1 MRISDWSSDVCSSD
15 LNLERQLLDKRVR
28 AAEYRLEP
36 GPRSSAPQGTC
47 DLVDHIIVKVEVQR
61 VDGCLELDL
70 ESRSGGP
77 QKEAAGPDGLANVV
91 TLDSATYD
99 DRSAEMEHD
108 QMGASS
114 RNLGGERL
122 LALFRDEHGTPAEIA
137 ARPVDAVLGPQ
148 DDAMRVALEK
158 RSCWHCHVPILFPPE
173 PACSRWGCDGVAPMS
188 AFNALPAYCRSE
200 ERRVGKE
207 CVNTCRSRW
216 SPYH

>member
-15 LNLERQLLDKRVR
+15 LQLLDKRVR

-36 GPRSSAPQGTC
+36 GPRSRAPQGAY

-70 ESRSGGP
+70 ESRSGWP

-122 LALFRDEHGTPAEIA
+122 LALFRDEHGTPAELA
-137 ARPVDAVLGPQ
+137 ARPVD
-148 DDAMRVALEK
+148 
-158 RSCWHCHVPILFPPE
+158 
-173 PACSRWGCDGVAPMS
+173 
-188 AFNALPAYCRSE
+188 RSE
-200 ERRVGKE
+200 EK
-207 CVNTCRSRW
+207 T
-216 SPYH
+216 

>member
-1 MRISDWSSDVCSSD
+1 MLFVIVFFFSSRRRHTRCALVTGV
-15 LNLERQLLDKRVR
+15 Q
-28 AAEYRLEP
+28 
-36 GPRSSAPQGTC
+36 TC
-47 DLVDHIIVKVEVQR
+47 AFPI
-61 VDGCLELDL
+61 CLELDL

-148 DDAMRVALEK
+148 DDAMRVA
-158 RSCWHCHVPILFPPE
+158 
-173 PACSRWGCDGVAPMS
+173 
-188 AFNALPAYCRSE
+188 
-200 ERRVGKE
+200 
-207 CVNTCRSRW
+207 
-216 SPYH
+216 

>member
-1 MRISDWSSDVCSSD
+1 MI
-15 LNLERQLLDKRVR
+15 
-28 AAEYRLEP
+28 RLP
-36 GPRSSAPQGTC
+36 PRSTRTETLFPYTALVRSC

-122 LALFRDEHGTPAEIA
+122 
-137 ARPVDAVLGPQ
+137 
-148 DDAMRVALEK
+148 
-158 RSCWHCHVPILFPPE
+158 
-173 PACSRWGCDGVAPMS
+173 
-188 AFNALPAYCRSE
+188 
-200 ERRVGKE
+200 
-207 CVNTCRSRW
+207 
-216 SPYH
+216 

>member
-1 MRISDWSSDVCSSD
+1 MGVVLKD
-15 LNLERQLLDKRVR
+15 
-28 AAEYRLEP
+28 AANAEIYTYGHTLALHDALP
-36 GPRSSAPQGTC
+36 IA
-47 DLVDHIIVKVEVQR
+47 
-61 VDGCLELDL
+61 
-70 ESRSGGP
+70 GGP

-158 RSCWHCHVPILFPPE
+158 RPCWHCHVQILFPPE

-188 AFNALPAYCRSE
+188 AFKIGRAH
-200 ERRVGKE
+200 V
-207 CVNTCRSRW
+207 
-216 SPYH
+216 

>member
-15 LNLERQLLDKRVR
+15 L
-28 AAEYRLEP
+28 
-36 GPRSSAPQGTC
+36 
-47 DLVDHIIVKVEVQR
+47 VQR
-61 VDGCLELDL
+61 VDGCLGLDL

-122 LALFRDEHGTPAEIA
+122 LALFRAEHGTPAEIA

-158 RSCWHCHVPILFPPE
+158 RPCWHCHVPCLFPPG

-188 AFNALPAYCRSE
+188 AFNALPAYGSQ
-200 ERRVGKE
+200 
-207 CVNTCRSRW
+207 TA
-216 SPYH
+216 